1 MKKSFN
7 TSNHSGF
14 SLMEMMIVLL
24 IVAIV
29 AAAAAPMVTKKMSR
43 GAGISDSP
51 WVFTGNNDSITFNP
65 SGDDKNYVIIGASKY
80 NKGTLGP
87 ENPRLVLAG
96 GKGLVFADDKGKC
109 NSILSV
115 SNSTVIMGNSNAGA
129 NSVAI
134 GMGQEISASD
144 AIAIG
149 YGAKVIVPGAKAYS
163 GISTHAGASS
173 PKRSPRKVPS
183 GATID
188 EKPDGPIEGCDP
200 VLPYDPLEPNYD
212 FDDGDDDGDKI
223 PQSENIT
230 GNIAIGEGATINLS
244 ASAQEDAAS
253 IVIGKNASTGVN
265 GTVVI
270 GDNARAVGFNDA
282 VAIGRKVVARG
293 EKAIAIGYEAGAYAK
308 NSIAIGNDAT
318 AQHIADDAQSSIA
331 IGNAANALGNNS
343 VAIGNGAR
351 AAENNQITLGTASD
365 HVDIP
370 GDLIVSGNL
379 EVYGGIIHHETSDRR
394 LKNVGERF
402 TAGLAEL
409 NKLDVYNYTFKKDK
423 ENTPRVGVMAQD
435 LQKVFPNAVIKGNDG
450 FLRIRMEDM
459 FYAMI
464 NAIKELNAKVCEV
477 VKNITDINAKID
489 TQQKIIEEQQKTI
502 KELQAQNAEFEKRLT
517 KLENNKCKK

>member
-183 GATID
+183 GATII
-188 EKPDGPIEGCDP
+188 EKPDLPDP
-200 VLPYDPLEPNYD
+200 PYYPNIPD
-212 FDDGDDDGDKI
+212 IDGDDDGDDDGDGK
-223 PQSENIT
+223 NIT

-308 NSIAIGNDAT
+308 NSI
-318 AQHIADDAQSSIA
+318 
-331 IGNAANALGNNS
+331 
-343 VAIGNGAR
+343 AIGNGAR